1 MKAFR
6 ETFKE
11 SAERQVKIR
20 LALEKIAEVEN
31 LTATA
36 EDIEAEYE
44 KIAKN
49 YGIDAQKVKGI
60 LPEKEIAKDVTVN
73 KAIDLVK
80 ESAEVT
86 EKKVKKTAS
95 KSKKKAEG
103 ETAEEAAD
111 EE

>member
-1 MKAFR
+1 MNLDLYLHYTGSDMKAFR

-44 KIAKN
+44 KIAKELRHRCSESKRHPARKR
-49 YGIDAQKVKGI
+49 GLQKTLLLTKQS
-60 LPEKEIAKDVTVN
+60 TW
-73 KAIDLVK
+73 
-80 ESAEVT
+80 
-86 EKKVKKTAS
+86 
-95 KSKKKAEG
+95 
-103 ETAEEAAD
+103 
-111 EE
+111 

>member
-1 MKAFR
+1 VTGVQTCALPI
-6 ETFKE
+6 
-11 SAERQVKIR
+11 S
-20 LALEKIAEVEN
+20 LEKIAEVEN

-49 YGIDAQKVKGI
+49 YGIDTQKVKGI

>member
-1 MKAFR
+1 MC
-6 ETFKE
+6 
-11 SAERQVKIR
+11 IR
-20 LALEKIAEVEN
+20 DS

>member
-1 MKAFR
+1 MEAFR
-6 ETFKE
+6 ATFQE

-31 LTATA
+31 LTATP

-49 YGIDAQKVKGI
+49 YGLEAQKVKGL

-73 KAIDLVK
+73 KAIDLVRD
-80 ESAEVT
+80 SAVVT
-86 EKKVKKTAS
+86 EKKVKKTAA
-95 KSKKKAEG
+95 KSKKKAES
-103 ETAEEAAD
+103 EAEEAAD